1 MLKILSL
8 MPGIAFGI
16 AAALV
21 DRAVSPVARIAL
33 WAMFIIGTL
42 CAVNVSYL
50 ERQAQKAECEE
61 SHTGD

>member
-1 MLKILSL
+1 
-8 MPGIAFGI
+8 
-16 AAALV
+16 V